1 MRKFFPY
8 ILFLGLFLV
17 YSFFTL
23 PLLLP
28 VPQHDKLADRY
39 DAIIV
44 LGGGLT
50 SDCNL
55 NASLQARMDKGIELY
70 RNSYSTRI
78 ILTGGLQ
85 LNSEDCFESEA
96 MSAYAL
102 RQNVPAEVLIKE
114 NKALN
119 TYQNAFYSTSMMK
132 KRGMKTAL
140 IVTSEFHLK
149 RANIIFDK
157 YNIDYEMVPSVSL
170 SEGLRRYK
178 ELGKEQLLL
187 CFHSLFGIP
196 DRFGLDL
203 KEQNFREV
211 FKSFALN

>member
-8 ILFLGLFLV
+8 ILFLGLLMV

-28 VPQHDKLADRY
+28 VPQSENLADRY

-50 SDCNL
+50 PNCTLDT
-55 NASLQARMDKGIELY
+55 SLQARMDKAIDLY
-70 RNSYSTRI
+70 RQSYTSRI

-85 LNSEDCFESEA
+85 LNSDNCFEAEA
-96 MSAYAL
+96 MWAYAL
-102 RQNVPAEVLIKE
+102 QKNIPAEILIKE

-119 TYQNAFYSTSMMK
+119 TYQNAYHAVSLMK
-132 KRGMKTAL
+132 KRGMKSAL
-140 IVTSEFHLK
+140 VVTSDFHLK
-149 RANIIFDK
+149 RANLIFEA
-157 YNIDYEMVPSVSL
+157 YNIDHKMVASTSL
-170 SEGLRRYK
+170 SEGRQKYF
-178 ELGKEQLLL
+178 ELVKEQLLL
-187 CFHSLFGIP
+187 CFHAIFGIP

-203 KEQNFREV
+203 KEQNLSEV
-211 FKSFALN
+211 LRSIALN